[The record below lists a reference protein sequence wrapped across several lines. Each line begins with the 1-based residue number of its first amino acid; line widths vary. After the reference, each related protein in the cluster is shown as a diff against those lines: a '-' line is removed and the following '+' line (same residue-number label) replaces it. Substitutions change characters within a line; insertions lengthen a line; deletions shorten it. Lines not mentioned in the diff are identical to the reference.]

1 MDLNQTAFHIAR
13 SLTEEKKENNPRIA
27 AARNAGKIGG
37 PARAKRLTKAER
49 TAIAIKA
56 SNARWHKSA

>member
-1 MDLNQTAFHIAR
+1 MDVNQTAFRIVR
-13 SLTEEKKENNPRIA
+13 SLTEGKKDNPRTA
-27 AARNAGKIGG
+27 AARTAGKLGG

-49 TAIAIKA
+49 TAIAVKA